1 MKRYQAKI
9 HVMLK
14 RDVADVQGMA
24 IEQSLSR
31 HGEHVSA
38 VKAGKYFE
46 FELEA
51 ESEEGARA
59 KAQRLAHDVFSN
71 PVIELATTEVVLL

>member
-1 MKRYQAKI
+1 M

-24 IEQSLSR
+24 IEQSLKH
-31 HGEHVSA
+31 HGESVAA

-46 FELEA
+46 FEIEA
-51 ESEEGARA
+51 PGEPAAEE
-59 KAQRLAHDVFSN
+59 KVKRLAKDVFSN
-71 PVIELATTEVVLL
+71 PVIENSWYEIKAGSLTTG